1 MLIKI
6 EEMEEF
12 LKNKIEELTFEA
24 VESNDSL
31 IESAILDSLTV
42 VDLAV
47 FIENEYRGLL
57 KINVLLIK

>member
-6 EEMEEF
+6 EEF